1 MTRTLQRVVLPLGL
15 DPDVLPLYV
24 ELGTAAA
31 GASSGPMEAPAVP
44 AREQHPENVVDRR
57 RLRVDPGTRASF
69 ATYFNAFPA
78 SYWRR
83 WTVVEEVELVLKV
96 SGPATVAVY
105 RSTATGTTERVTTS
119 PAPPAHHAP
128 RDLSFR
134 LTLKPFADGGWY
146 WFDIVAGRSEVV
158 LEQAEWRVAEVAAG
172 SEHLLEEPPGTLTI
186 AITTFNRPT
195 YLLDLLRQLGDAP
208 DTLEVVDEVVV
219 VDQGTSKVR
228 EQPEVDEAVA
238 GLGSR
243 LRILEQANVGGSG
256 GFARGMSETLRSGRS
271 RYVLLLDDDVSSE
284 PESIL
289 RGAVFA
295 DLCRTPTIVGGHM
308 FSLYARSSLHSMGE
322 VVKRWRFWWQQAPHV
337 WTDHDF
343 SSGGLR
349 DTAWLH
355 RRVDVDYNGWWM
367 CLIPVEVLKTVGL
380 SLPFFIKWDDAEYGL
395 RAGEAGFPTVSLPGM
410 AIWHVPWTEKDDA
423 LDWQAYYHQR
433 NRTVAALLHSP
444 YPRGGRLVRESF
456 NHQVKHLLA
465 MQYSVAD
472 LRLRAL
478 EDVLSGPEHLHRG
491 LATTL
496 PEIRSLRASYPDAQG
511 SSDPT
516 SFPAVHRDTPARKDR
531 EPEPPR
537 GAVGLLRSAAAG
549 AARQLRPVPP
559 TARRHPQAVVPAMD
573 AAWWRLSS
581 LDSAVVSTTDGTSAA
596 WYRRDRE
603 RFAALMRRSVAVH
616 ERLLVQWPEL
626 AARYQAAA
634 DEVVSAQRW
643 ARTFAELEAERR

>member
-1 MTRTLQRVVLPLGL
+1 VRTLQRVVLPLGL

-24 ELGTAAA
+24 EM
-31 GASSGPMEAPAVP
+31 GASTGSTRTEAVP
-44 AREQHPENVVDRR
+44 ARALHPQNVVDRR
-57 RLRVDPGTRASF
+57 RLRVDAGSRASF

-83 WTVVEEVELVLKV
+83 WTVVEEVELALTVT
-96 SGPATVAVY
+96 GPATVAVY

-119 PAPPAHHAP
+119 PAEPGEDGT
-128 RDLSFR
+128 RELSFR

-146 WFDIVAGRSEVV
+146 WFDVIAGRGEVV
-158 LEQAEWRVAEVAAG
+158 LEQAEWRVGKVAAG
-172 SEHLLEEPPGTLTI
+172 AEHVLDEPAGTLTV

-195 YLLDLLRQLGDAP
+195 YLLDLLRQLGAAP

-219 VDQGTSKVR
+219 VDQGTQQVR
-228 EQPEVDEAVA
+228 AQPEFAEATA
-238 GLGSR
+238 GLGGR
-243 LRILEQANVGGSG
+243 LRVVEQANVGGSG
-256 GFARGMSETLRSGRS
+256 GFARGMSETLRSDRS

-322 VVKRWRFWWQQAPHV
+322 VVKRWRFWWQEAPHV

-343 SSGGLR
+343 ASAGLR
-349 DTAWLH
+349 DTRWLH

-395 RAGEAGFPTVSLPGM
+395 RAGKAGFPTVSLPGM

-496 PEIRSLRASYPDAQG
+496 PEVRAVRASYPDAQG
-511 SSDPT
+511 SPDPT
-516 SFPAVHRDTPARKDR
+516 AFPPVLRKKPPRKDR

-537 GAVGLLRSAAAG
+537 GVVGLLTSAAAG
-549 AARQLRPVPP
+549 AVRQLLPVSG
-559 TARRHPQAVVPAMD
+559 TAQDHPQAAVPAMD
-573 AAWWRLSS
+573 AAWWRLSA

-603 RFAALMRRSVAVH
+603 RFAALMKRSVAVH
-616 ERLLVQWPEL
+616 ERLLAQWPQL
-626 AARYQAAA
+626 AAQYRAAA
-634 DEVVSAQRW
+634 DELVAPQTWAQTLE
-643 ARTFAELEAERR
+643 ALEAERR

>member
-1 MTRTLQRVVLPLGL
+1 MTPGRTLQRVVLPLGL

-24 ELGTAAA
+24 EVGAA
-31 GASSGPMEAPAVP
+31 GAPRTAEATPGP
-44 AREQHPENVVDRR
+44 AREQHPENVMDRR
-57 RLRVDPGTRASF
+57 RLRIEAGSRASF

-83 WTVVEEVELVLKV
+83 WTIVEEVELAVRV

-119 PAPPAHHAP
+119 SPDPAADGP

-146 WFDIVAGRSEVV
+146 WFDVIAGRQDVV
-158 LEQAEWRVAEVAAG
+158 LEQSQWRVAAVA
-172 SEHLLEEPPGTLTI
+172 PGTEHVLDEAPGSLTI
-186 AITTFNRPT
+186 AITTFNRPA

-208 DTLEVVDEVVV
+208 DTLDVVDEVVV
-219 VDQGTSKVR
+219 VDQGTQKVR
-228 EQPEVDEAVA
+228 DQSAFDEATA
-238 GLGSR
+238 GLGAR
-243 LRILEQANVGGSG
+243 LRVLEQANVGGSG

-284 PESIL
+284 PESVL

-308 FSLYARSSLHSMGE
+308 FSLYARASLHSMGE

-343 SSGGLR
+343 STGGLR
-349 DTAWLH
+349 DTRWLH

-367 CLIPVEVLKTVGL
+367 CLIPVEVLKTIGL
-380 SLPFFIKWDDAEYGL
+380 SLPLFIKWDDAEYGL
-395 RAGEAGFPTVSLPGM
+395 RAGKAGYPTVSLPGM

-433 NRTVAALLHSP
+433 NRLVAALLHSP
-444 YPRGGRLVRESF
+444 HPRGGRLVRESF

-472 LRLRAL
+472 LRLRAI
-478 EDVLSGPEHLHRG
+478 EDVLSGPGHLHRS

-496 PEIRSLRASYPDAQG
+496 PEVRALRATYPDAQG
-511 SSDPT
+511 TPDPT
-516 SFPAVHRDTPARKDR
+516 AFPPVLAKPRRKDR
-531 EPEPPR
+531 EPAPPR
-537 GAVGLLRSAAAG
+537 GLRGMVTAAAAG
-549 AARQLRPVPP
+549 AVRQLRPVPE
-559 TARRHPQAVVPAMD
+559 TARQHPQDRVPAMD
-573 AAWWRLSS
+573 AAWWRLSA

-596 WYRRDRE
+596 WYQRDRS
-603 RFAALMRRSVAVH
+603 RFTELMARSVRLH
-616 ERLLVQWPEL
+616 ERLALEWPQL
-626 AARYQAAA
+626 AAQYRASAPGL
-634 DEVVSAQRW
+634 VSPQQWAQ
-643 ARTFAELEAERR
+643 TFDELERARG